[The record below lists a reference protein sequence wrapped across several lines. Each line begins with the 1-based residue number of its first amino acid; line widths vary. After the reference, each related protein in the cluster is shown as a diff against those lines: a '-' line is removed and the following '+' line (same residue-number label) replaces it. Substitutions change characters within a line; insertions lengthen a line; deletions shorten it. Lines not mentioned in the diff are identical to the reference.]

1 MLNKMSKV
9 VCKSF
14 WSRCFSINPLL
25 LTICGFSLILIC
37 SILPAPGKAAEKG
50 EIIFKSRIQ
59 RADCTVSA
67 PASITLDD
75 ITMGY
80 QDNNV
85 SSLYMDNKEFEL
97 SIDCNNPVNVTSY
110 ITIGTQGEMRSGN
123 FAVYMQGVAGV
134 NRKIELSLE
143 YLEDDRVNQGIQ
155 YLGDVFAVFMSN
167 DGVAVNGKQYC
178 TGDTD
183 RKCRFRPLIHI
194 PAPRDW
200 GNGSTPEDTDFG
212 DFSQSITFYLNYV

>member
-14 WSRCFSINPLL
+14 WCRCFFVNHSLS
-25 LTICGFSLILIC
+25 TICGFSLILIC
-37 SILPAPGKAAEKG
+37 SILSTTGKAAEKG

-59 RADCTVSA
+59 RPDCTVSA

-80 QDNNV
+80 QDNNI
-85 SSLYMDNKEFEL
+85 STFYGDNKEFEL

-110 ITIGTQGEMRSGN
+110 ITIGTKGEMRSGN
-123 FAVYMQGVAGV
+123 FAVYMQGVAGA

-143 YLEDDRVNQGIQ
+143 YLEDDKVNQGIQ
-155 YLGDVFAVFMSN
+155 YLGDVYAAFMSN

-183 RKCRFRPLIHI
+183 RNCRFRPLIYI

-200 GNGSTPEDTDFG
+200 VNGSTPEDTDFG
-212 DFSQSITFYLNYV
+212 EFSQSITFYLNYV